1 MVKFV
6 TKRKDKSIVTK
17 VITLTKVVTA
27 LPKLLVFLIQHSV
40 KITQNVISSLVYV
53 NVLMA
58 MKEEIAQNLN
68 YVLQMMIVE
77 VLLKANVI
85 LLQVFV
91 LVFHLTLV
99 KNVNSPNYLL
109 AMDLV

>member
-6 TKRKDKSIVTK
+6 TQRKDKSIVTK
-17 VITLTKVVTA
+17 VITLTKMVTV
-27 LPKLLVFLIQHSV
+27 LPKHLVFLIQHSV
-40 KITQNVISSLVYV
+40 KITQNVISSLVFV

-68 YVLQMMIVE
+68 YVLQIMIVE
-77 VLLKANVI
+77 VLLKALVI

-91 LVFHLTLV
+91 PVFHQTLV